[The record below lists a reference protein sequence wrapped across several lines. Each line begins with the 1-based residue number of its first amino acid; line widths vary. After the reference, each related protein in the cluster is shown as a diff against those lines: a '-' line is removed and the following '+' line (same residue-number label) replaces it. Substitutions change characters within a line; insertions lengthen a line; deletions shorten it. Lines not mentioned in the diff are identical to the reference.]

1 MTSRIDV
8 PSLCDALE
16 AERKARG
23 LSWRKVALE
32 AKVSP
37 SLLSRMTKEKKH
49 RPDLESFASLVLW
62 LGAPAET
69 FMRDD
74 RADRNAD
81 PSFESKLMPLLRA
94 ERDLDEQDRKYLLDL
109 VTATMK
115 YLRANRQDT

>member
-32 AKVSP
+32 AGVSP

-49 RPDLESFASLVLW
+49 RPDLESFAALVLW
-62 LGAPAET
+62 LGVPAET

-74 RADRNAD
+74 ELASEHE
-81 PSFESKLMPLLRA
+81 PSLETKLMPLLRA

-109 VTATMK
+109 VTSTMK